1 MCCINGTFKAQD
13 FVKRRNIWSEN
24 LNYAKGVAI
33 EGCTDEKGNLRFS
46 KRHLEY
52 VMPVLYHTK
61 AENQLKVIEALNEF
75 PVLETLHE
83 RMLSSILKTE
93 VKRYFEEESEEG
105 KAILKELGIEGVDE
119 YFAGPTAV
127 AYSDE
132 VVSPAKVIAKFA
144 DAYEPLE
151 IKGGI
156 IEGKVASKEEII
168 TLSKVP
174 DKETLYSQVVYGL
187 LFPFTKLAM
196 LVKAV
201 AEKAQEEGG
210 EVAAAPA
217 EEAAAPAE
225 EAPAAEAE
233 PVTAEAPA
241 EA

>member
-1 MCCINGTFKAQD
+1 MAKVELKKPVVEEISEQIKDAQAVVLVDHRGLTVAEDTELRKELRKEGVYYKVYKNTMMNFAFQGTDFEQMKDLLNGP
-13 FVKRRNIWSEN
+13 S
-24 LNYAKGVAI
+24 AI
-33 EGCTDEKGNLRFS
+33 AVS
-46 KRHLEY
+46 KEDPSAPAR
-52 VMPVLYHTK
+52 VLYAFAKK
-61 AENQLKVIEALNEF
+61 A
-75 PVLETLHE
+75 
-83 RMLSSILKTE
+83 
-93 VKRYFEEESEEG
+93 
-105 KAILKELGIEGVDE
+105 KA
-119 YFAGPTAV
+119 
-127 AYSDE
+127 
-132 VVSPAKVIAKFA
+132 
-144 DAYEPLE
+144 LE
-151 IKGGI
+151 IKGGV